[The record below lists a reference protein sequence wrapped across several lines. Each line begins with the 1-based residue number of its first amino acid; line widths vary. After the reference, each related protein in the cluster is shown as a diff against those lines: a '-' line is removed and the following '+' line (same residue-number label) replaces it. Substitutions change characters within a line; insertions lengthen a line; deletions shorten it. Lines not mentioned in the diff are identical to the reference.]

1 MDKNG
6 LLEIIAA
13 HRKDDDL
20 DEVLRKNKDY
30 QEALAQQKEAFS
42 MLDDLGLTAEQEKVI
57 DQAITA
63 NNHTVAVYGAVAY
76 RLGMEDGIRVRM
88 EMEEIDMLL
97 KNSLFGKVFPL
108 FVFQILMYIHTF
120 LNFLRNLSN
129 CILSFVYCI
138 LSKNW
143 G

>member
-30 QEALAQQKEAFS
+30 QEALAQQKEAFA
-42 MLDDLGLTAEQEKVI
+42 MLDGLELTTEQKRI
-57 DQAITA
+57 NDQAITA
-63 NNHTVAVYGAVAY
+63 NNHTGAVYGAVAY

-88 EMEEIDMLL
+88 EMEEIMR
-97 KNSLFGKVFPL
+97 
-108 FVFQILMYIHTF
+108 
-120 LNFLRNLSN
+120 FLR
-129 CILSFVYCI
+129 
-138 LSKNW
+138 
-143 G
+143 

>member
-1 MDKNG
+1 MDLKDSRTKQNLMRAFAG
-6 LLEIIAA
+6 ESQARNRYTFAA
-13 HRKDDDL
+13 
-20 DEVLRKNKDY
+20 E
-30 QEALAQQKEAFS
+30 LAQQN
-42 MLDDLGLTAEQEKVI
+42 GLYVIKKIFDFTAEQEKVI

-63 NNHTVAVYGAVAY
+63 NNHTGAVYGAVAY